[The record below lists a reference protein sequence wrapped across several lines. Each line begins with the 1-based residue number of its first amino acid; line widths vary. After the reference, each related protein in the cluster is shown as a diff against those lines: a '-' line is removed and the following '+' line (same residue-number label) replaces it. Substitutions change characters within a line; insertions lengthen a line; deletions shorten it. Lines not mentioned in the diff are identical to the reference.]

1 VTEILGRL
9 LPDTTT
15 LSQFTGS
22 FAQTTILGVR
32 LQVARFTVDAKD
44 VARRTAPAPFTVTID
59 VYSYDIEVVISF
71 LHALSCS
78 RMLVAAVDPDT
89 KVAPH
94 LFPLPFQVI
103 PRDTK
108 RCAPV
113 PLRCASPPFLSGVSG
128 PKPAAK

>member
-1 VTEILGRL
+1 MG
-9 LPDTTT
+9 
-15 LSQFTGS
+15 
-22 FAQTTILGVR
+22 
-32 LQVARFTVDAKD
+32 
-44 VARRTAPAPFTVTID
+44 TAAPFAVTIG

-94 LFPLPFQVI
+94 LCPLPVQAI
-103 PRDTK
+103 PRAAK

-113 PLRCASPPFLSGVSG
+113 PLRCASPAFLSGV
-128 PKPAAK
+128 PEPEPAAK